1 MHIYSFNTLKNTIAT
16 PSNFKIIEIES
27 LLNLFS
33 KIIKYYTYSF
43 NDPKIT
49 FISLTI
55 LRFNRSND
63 ELQNFYITSHDP
75 NSKEERN

>member
-1 MHIYSFNTLKNTIAT
+1 MHIHSFNTLKNTIAT

-27 LLNLFS
+27 SLNLFF

-63 ELQNFYITSHDP
+63 ELQNFT
-75 NSKEERN
+75 

>member
-1 MHIYSFNTLKNTIAT
+1 MHIHSFNILKNTIAT

-33 KIIKYYTYSF
+33 KIIKYYTYFF

-55 LRFNRSND
+55 FRFSRSND

>member
-1 MHIYSFNTLKNTIAT
+1 MHIHSFNTLKNTIAT
-16 PSNFKIIEIES
+16 SSNFKIIEIES